1 MKFLAPILVLAGL
14 LFSTPSQPHDHARP
28 ELDKWFKDL
37 RAKGTPGGQGAL
49 CCDGTDATS
58 LEDPDWELK
67 DGHFRV
73 RLNGEWVN
81 VPDEAVVDA
90 PNRYGPALVWPYTGY
105 LPGIRCFMPGSL
117 S

>member
-14 LFSTPSQPHDHARP
+14 IFSFSPARPHDHARP
-28 ELDKWFKDL
+28 ELDKWFTDL
-37 RAKGTPGGQGAL
+37 RSKGGAP

-58 LEDPDWELK
+58 LADPDWELK

-73 RLNGEWVN
+73 RLDGQWVD
-81 VPDEAVVDA
+81 VPDEAVVDV

-105 LPGIRCFMPGSL
+105 QPGVRCFMPGSL